1 MLHFGDAAPAF
12 TLVGVDRKKYSLSDH
27 KQKKAVAVIFS
38 CNHCPYVKAYEDRL
52 IALARE
58 YTSKNV
64 QFLLINANDP
74 VKYPSDNFD
83 QMIVHAKE
91 KNYPFPYLHDATQE
105 IAKAYGAQRT
115 PEIFLFDNS
124 LKLRYHGTVDDKID
138 DPKTVTTRYLK
149 DALDAVIA
157 GEEPAIKE
165 TAPVG
170 CTIKW
175 K

>member
-1 MLHFGDAAPAF
+1 MLQFGDAAPAF
-12 TLVGVDRKKYSLSDH
+12 VLTGVDGKKHSLADH
-27 KQKKAVAVIFS
+27 KQKKAIAVIFS
-38 CNHCPYVKAYEDRL
+38 CNHCPYVKAYDDRM

-58 YTSKNV
+58 YAAKGV

-83 QMIVHAKE
+83 QMVSHARE

-115 PEIFLFDNS
+115 PEIFLFDGA
-124 LKLRYHGTVDDKID
+124 LMLRYHGTVDDKAD
-138 DPKTVTTRYLK
+138 DANAVTKRYLK
-149 DALDAVIA
+149 DALDAVLV
-157 GEEPAIKE
+157 GKEPIVKE
-165 TAPVG
+165 TAAVG